1 MPDRK
6 SYDPNVTPRIP
17 LQDFEEAGRLGLI
30 PVVIHCRGEDE
41 ETALSFSAHVYAI
54 PRVGERIVLENGAA
68 AEVTRVYHTAF
79 HGGKNGFY
87 SLAVNIAAQLL
98 EEEQDDEYEY

>member
-6 SYDPNVTPRIP
+6 SFDPNVSPRIP
-17 LQDFEEAGRLGLI
+17 AQDFIEAGRLGLV
-30 PVVIHCRGEDE
+30 PVVIHCRGDDD

-68 AEVTRVYHTAF
+68 AEVIRVYHTAF
-79 HGGKNGFY
+79 HGGESGFY
-87 SLAVNIAAQLL
+87 SLAVNIAAQLVTP
-98 EEEQDDEYEY
+98 EDDEDD